1 MKGGEKMEKKNLVFL
16 SVIAIV
22 FLLSVT
28 FVSAGWWNDLF
39 GGNSVTGRAVDSYK
53 IQNIVVKEKVKCV
66 FKDATTTQECYSNK
80 GKCKGIGTCA
90 VDVKGKKGEQVTWK
104 STCGGYAYT
113 TMDGQNDYAEFKCG
127 TEVSE
132 SVKCVFNDATTE
144 QECYSEK
151 GSCKGIGTCVVDVK
165 GKKGEQVTWKST
177 CGGYAYTTMDGQNDY
192 AEFKCGTE
200 VSESVKCVFNDA
212 TTEQECYSEKGS
224 CKGIGTCA
232 VDVKGKKGEQVTW
245 KSTCGGYA
253 YTTMD
258 GQNDYAEFK
267 CGTITPGFYKAFWEC
282 YDGYH
287 IQASSKKSLIS
298 ETWNKYAQEDCRGH
312 CYDDGSKCG
321 VNSFGVLE

>member
-127 TEVSE
+127 T
-132 SVKCVFNDATTE
+132 
-144 QECYSEK
+144 
-151 GSCKGIGTCVVDVK
+151 
-165 GKKGEQVTWKST
+165 
-177 CGGYAYTTMDGQNDY
+177 
-192 AEFKCGTE
+192 
-200 VSESVKCVFNDA
+200 
-212 TTEQECYSEKGS
+212 
-224 CKGIGTCA
+224 
-232 VDVKGKKGEQVTW
+232 
-245 KSTCGGYA
+245 
-253 YTTMD
+253 
-258 GQNDYAEFK
+258 
-267 CGTITPGFYKAFWEC
+267 ITPGFYKAFWEC

>member
-1 MKGGEKMEKKNLVFL
+1 MEKKNLVFL

-192 AEFKCGTE
+192 AEFKCGT
-200 VSESVKCVFNDA
+200 
-212 TTEQECYSEKGS
+212 
-224 CKGIGTCA
+224 
-232 VDVKGKKGEQVTW
+232 
-245 KSTCGGYA
+245 
-253 YTTMD
+253 
-258 GQNDYAEFK
+258 
-267 CGTITPGFYKAFWEC
+267 ITPGFYKAFWEC